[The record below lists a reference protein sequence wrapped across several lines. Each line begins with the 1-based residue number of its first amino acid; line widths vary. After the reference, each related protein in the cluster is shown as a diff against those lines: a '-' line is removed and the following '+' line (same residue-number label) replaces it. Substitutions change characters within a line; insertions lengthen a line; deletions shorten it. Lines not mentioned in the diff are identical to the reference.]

1 MVYLINSKIE
11 KEAAKVKKTAQVSI
25 GMPVYNGEPF
35 IREALDSLLAQTFT
49 DFELIISDN
58 ASTDSTEAICLK
70 YAERDTRIKY
80 IRQTKNI
87 GPLPN
92 FKFVLDEAVGEYFMW
107 AAADD
112 RRSPDCIETY
122 IKYIGKSCGVFT
134 TYAVLDRKTN
144 KIFKYEVDI
153 FSENYTNNKLLR
165 IFFRKLDT
173 SLFYGLFKKELI
185 KNLPFYNFDFFD
197 AYFLITVINKFKFNV
212 IRTEDPKYFRG
223 IYKSYK
229 IKPFFGSYIRPH
241 EFFFRA
247 LPYAI
252 KSGGLSIFYLILT
265 LLISYR
271 INFRIFK
278 KLNNI

>member
-1 MVYLINSKIE
+1 
-11 KEAAKVKKTAQVSI
+11 
-25 GMPVYNGEPF
+25 MPVYNAEPF

-58 ASTDSTEAICLK
+58 ASTDSTEVICLK
-70 YAERDTRIKY
+70 YTQRDTRIKKY
-80 IRQTKNI
+80 VRKTKNI
-87 GPLPN
+87 GPMPN
-92 FKFVLDEAVGEYFMW
+92 FKFVLDGAAGEYFMW

-122 IKYIGKSCGVFT
+122 IKYIGKSCRVFT
-134 TYAVLDRKTN
+134 IYAVFNQKTN
-144 KIFKYEVDI
+144 KTFKYKVDI
-153 FSENYTNNKLLR
+153 LSENYTNNKLLR
-165 IFFRKLDT
+165 IFFRRLDT

-197 AYFLITVINKFKFNV
+197 AYFLTRVINKFKFNV
-212 IRTEDPKYFRG
+212 IRIEDPKYFRG
-223 IYKSYK
+223 IYESYK
-229 IKPFFGSYIRPH
+229 LKPFFGSYIRPH